1 MKYALLSL
9 FTIASLMIACKSE
22 KSETTKKETPALQ
35 PSEINTNTGS
45 GVSQTKPTEIFTG
58 TVNGVKIVF
67 KHTDYTQY
75 RLKEGKKVT
84 TGALNTERGFE
95 KDEDATVY
103 ILNSDKPESEQKYFV
118 RYTDGKFVML
128 DAKRKVIPGANFKKK
143 G

>member
-9 FTIASLMIACKSE
+9 CAIAILMIACKSE
-22 KSETTKKETPALQ
+22 KSETTKETPALQ

-45 GVSQTKPTEIFTG
+45 GVKQTKPTETFTG
-58 TVNGVKIVF
+58 TMNGVKVVF
-67 KHTDYTQY
+67 KHNDYTQY

-128 DAKRKVIPGANFKKK
+128 DAKRKVVPGSDFKKK